1 MFGRG
6 HSMQQEHFNHSGGM
20 DDKHYQ
26 MMLQLSLGML
36 ASCYM
41 ISMFNY
47 LFFQA
52 RLENRG
58 NNAQESSEQQ
68 MEREAAQEGKK

>member
-1 MFGRG
+1 
-6 HSMQQEHFNHSGGM
+6 M
-20 DDKHYQ
+20 DDKHYE

-41 ISMFNY
+41 ISMFKY

-52 RLENRG
+52 KLERENG
-58 NNAQESSEQQ
+58 HYAESSEQQ
-68 MEREAAQEGKK
+68 MEREAA